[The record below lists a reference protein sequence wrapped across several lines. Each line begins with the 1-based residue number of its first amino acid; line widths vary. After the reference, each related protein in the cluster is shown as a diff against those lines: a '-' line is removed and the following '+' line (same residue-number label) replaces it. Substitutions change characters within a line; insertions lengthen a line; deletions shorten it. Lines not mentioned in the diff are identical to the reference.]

1 MIDEY
6 VKIFKPGTYFVGDL
20 GFVLPPNAT
29 RKLFYDVLHNN
40 GVQKGYRR
48 LGSTDGGDWGP
59 PEDQIYWIT
68 PTPSQ
73 AGTFYDQTGKSYS
86 FDWFVFGC
94 MKFDNVKS
102 TGCYNDNK
110 VEFTEPFTCSST
122 SDTITIGHLHLTL
135 NPPNK

>member
-1 MIDEY
+1 MIEQL
-6 VKIFKPGTYFVGDL
+6 KTLEPGTYFVGDL

-40 GVQKGYRR
+40 GVQKGYRA
-48 LGSTDGGDWGP
+48 LGSTDGGDWGSY
-59 PEDQIYWIT
+59 EEQIYWLT

-73 AGTFYDQTGKSYS
+73 AGTFFDQTGKAYS

-94 MKFDNVKS
+94 MRFNNVKNDA
-102 TGCYNDNK
+102 CYDDNK

-122 SDTITIGHLHLTL
+122 YDTITIGHLHFTL
-135 NPPNK
+135 NSLSK